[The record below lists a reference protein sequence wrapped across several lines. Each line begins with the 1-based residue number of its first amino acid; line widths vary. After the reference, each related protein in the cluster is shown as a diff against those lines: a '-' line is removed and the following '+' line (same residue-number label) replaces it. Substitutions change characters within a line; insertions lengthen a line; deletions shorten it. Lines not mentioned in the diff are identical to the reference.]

1 MNPKELIQNHVIR
14 QVYLSNAEIAEI
26 FPPRFDYENACM
38 SIEGREFHADLDEAS
53 GNYFWWEAISIEV
66 LLKTDV
72 KAADLNN
79 ESHQLVSTARQAWFD
94 CAQANKIA
102 PERLAVCDSNRFEVL
117 EVWLVSD
124 WFYNKLGCQDESVAI
139 WKGLPL
145 WGRTSTGFPIERE
158 EVIELIAR
166 F

>member
-1 MNPKELIQNHVIR
+1 MTPKAIIQNHLIR

-26 FPPRFDYENACM
+26 FSPRFDYEEACM
-38 SIEGREFHADLDEAS
+38 SAEGREFHVDLDEAI

-66 LLKTDV
+66 LLKPDV

-79 ESHQLVSTARQAWFD
+79 ESDPVFLTARQAWFD
-94 CAQANKIA
+94 CAQTNNIN
-102 PERLAVCDSNRFEVL
+102 PNPIEVL

-124 WFYNKLGCQDESVAI
+124 WLYNKLDCQDESVVI

-145 WGRTSTGFPIERE
+145 WGRTSTGLPVDRE
-158 EVIELIAR
+158 DVIEAIAR
-166 F
+166 L